1 MQQSILLPL
10 AALLPLLLGPVAYA
24 FGKKDWKKAVYVM
37 IAATAAEFA
46 LLTYLLIRAVM
57 GSPLGFTTSLTGLGL
72 RMQADGFRALYAL
85 IAGGMWLITSLFS
98 LDYFAHGENR
108 GRYALFTLMTLGM
121 TVGLFLSDSLVTT
134 FLFFECMSL
143 MSYPWVAH
151 EETPGAMRA
160 AQTYLYIAVI
170 GGLCTLMGI
179 AMLPE
184 GMATASYGEL
194 SAPEGSVSML
204 TAILIFVGFAAK
216 AGSFPVHIWLPKA
229 HPVAPAPASALLS
242 GMLTKTGIFG
252 MLVITGRLMTHSLPW
267 GDLVFR
273 LGVIT
278 MLLGA
283 VLAILSGNLKRTLA
297 CSSLSQIGFIMVGV
311 GLIALLGEENGLAAF
326 GVVGHMVNHSLFKLT
341 LFICAGAI
349 YLNTHELDLKK
360 LQGWGRGKPLL
371 MIPFLIGA
379 LGISG
384 VPLLS
389 GYLSKSLLHE
399 AILEYVHHLQA
410 HGHNA
415 FIYQLSEKLFLL
427 AGGMT
432 FCYMMRLFII
442 LFVKKNPEKQAEYD
456 QQKPVLR
463 PVPQIALLLAAVP
476 IVLIGVLPQVFETGM
491 GMLSLPFL
499 NAEVPAHLPVPYF
512 SPENLKGAAISL
524 LIGGALVLL
533 CSFLEKRKLP
543 KIAFDLEDM
552 IYRPLLKVLCWVG
565 GLMAKLAD
573 GLTDHAVPVLR
584 GLGNFSAR
592 LCDSLMDNAALLLRK
607 SALSPKKEAKAV
619 PVGNRVTYAMG
630 VVADCVVGVPEGGVS
645 YISEFAALHE
655 EIVRDRRKITK
666 SMSFGLM
673 LFSLGLLATLIYMLA

>member
-1 MQQSILLPL
+1 
-10 AALLPLLLGPVAYA
+10 
-24 FGKKDWKKAVYVM
+24 
-37 IAATAAEFA
+37 
-46 LLTYLLIRAVM
+46 
-57 GSPLGFTTSLTGLGL
+57 
-72 RMQADGFRALYAL
+72 
-85 IAGGMWLITSLFS
+85 
-98 LDYFAHGENR
+98 
-108 GRYALFTLMTLGM
+108 
-121 TVGLFLSDSLVTT
+121 
-134 FLFFECMSL
+134 
-143 MSYPWVAH
+143 
-151 EETPGAMRA
+151 
-160 AQTYLYIAVI
+160 
-170 GGLCTLMGI
+170 
-179 AMLPE
+179 
-184 GMATASYGEL
+184 
-194 SAPEGSVSML
+194 
-204 TAILIFVGFAAK
+204 
-216 AGSFPVHIWLPKA
+216 
-229 HPVAPAPASALLS
+229 
-242 GMLTKTGIFG
+242 
-252 MLVITGRLMTHSLPW
+252 
-267 GDLVFR
+267 
-273 LGVIT
+273 
-278 MLLGA
+278 
-283 VLAILSGNLKRTLA
+283 
-297 CSSLSQIGFIMVGV
+297 
-311 GLIALLGEENGLAAF
+311 
-326 GVVGHMVNHSLFKLT
+326 
-341 LFICAGAI
+341 
-349 YLNTHELDLKK
+349 
-360 LQGWGRGKPLL
+360 

-491 GMLSLPFL
+491 SMLSLPFL

-512 SPENLKGAAISL
+512 SLENLKGAAISL

-552 IYRPLLKVLCWVG
+552 IYRPLLK
-565 GLMAKLAD
+565 
-573 GLTDHAVPVLR
+573 VLR

-645 YISEFAALHE
+645 HISEFAALHE